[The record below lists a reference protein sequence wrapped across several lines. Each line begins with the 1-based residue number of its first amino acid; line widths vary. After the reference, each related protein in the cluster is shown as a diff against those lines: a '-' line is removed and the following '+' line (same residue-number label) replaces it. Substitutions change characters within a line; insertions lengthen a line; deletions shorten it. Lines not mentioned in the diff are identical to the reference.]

1 MSQNFSSSSRVNFG
15 SEELKDYHA
24 ELDLLRTEEHEGESE
39 RKRKKRLIEPIV
51 SSSLREVQNVLTS
64 LRWRSFKDLSITQFQ
79 EFFTKQQG
87 TSLDPEVFGC
97 NEIEDVI
104 KHASEKT
111 CFLVEDIKGSKRIS
125 TKVEDADIVSLETLE
140 RNQEDEKLLL
150 LGRHGLYKVSLL
162 ESVSE
167 VWIHNFS
174 QEAERIKLDEEMST
188 FYRCSPLHFQVENLD
203 QCVVGRLLA
212 ARYLQMVVRVVVKKV
227 LWSEEMIRVIH
238 VDYGTTEKVS
248 VNQLFFLHRKFL
260 SWPVLVTKV
269 GFGALDLIL
278 SSISG
283 SLGSLVG
290 TPAK

>member
-1 MSQNFSSSSRVNFG
+1 M
-15 SEELKDYHA
+15 
-24 ELDLLRTEEHEGESE
+24 
-39 RKRKKRLIEPIV
+39 IEPIV

-269 GFGALDLIL
+269 GF
-278 SSISG
+278 
-283 SLGSLVG
+283 
-290 TPAK
+290 